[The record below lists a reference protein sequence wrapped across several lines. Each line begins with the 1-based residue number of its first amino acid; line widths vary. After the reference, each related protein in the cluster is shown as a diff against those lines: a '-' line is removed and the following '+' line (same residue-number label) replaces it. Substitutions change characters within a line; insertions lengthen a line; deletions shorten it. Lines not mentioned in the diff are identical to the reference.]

1 LKTLH
6 KYLLKQ
12 VLATLLMTV
21 GVFTFVVM
29 LFNVLKEILP
39 LLVGGQVKLP
49 LVLKALAL
57 LMPFAVVYALPMGFI
72 TAALLV
78 FGRFSADQELT
89 AARAGG
95 ISLLSLISPVII
107 LSLLCCALS
116 AWFNMDIGPRSRV
129 AYVNLRNELKGEL
142 VSAQIPEDR
151 VISDFPGYLFYT
163 AKNRGGKLEN
173 VQIFKFEPGTNY
185 STEVTAPTGEIESDL
200 ATKKMT
206 VTLFDARIIRE
217 YPHMV
222 SSSVAKYPFVFDLN
236 INSNQVYKPKISD
249 MTFGQLQDEMNRLET
264 LHVPVVATN
273 QAQLREQLGAIRTE
287 RRDWT
292 EVVRVEMNRQIA
304 FSFAC
309 FGFTLVGIPLSIRV
323 HRRETNIGITMA
335 LLLVLVYYSFVLLG
349 QSLSGRP
356 DLAPHL
362 ILWLPNLVFQAV
374 GVVLLWRAN
383 RG

>member
-1 LKTLH
+1 
-6 KYLLKQ
+6 
-12 VLATLLMTV
+12 MTV

-185 STEVTAPTGEIESDL
+185 STEVMAPTGEIESDL

>member
-1 LKTLH
+1 MKTLH
-6 KYLLKQ
+6 KYLLQQ

-39 LLVGGQVKLP
+39 LLVGGQVQLP

-107 LSLLCCALS
+107 LSLSCCALS
-116 AWFNMDIGPRSRV
+116 AWFNMEIGPKSRV

-151 VISDFPGYLFYT
+151 MISDFPGYLFYT
-163 AKNRGGKLEN
+163 EKNRGGKLEN
-173 VQIFKFEPGTNY
+173 VEIFKLDAGTNIP
-185 STEVTAPTGEIESDL
+185 TEVKAPTGEIQTDV
-200 ATKKMT
+200 AAKKMT
-206 VTLFDARIIRE
+206 ITLFHARVIKV
-217 YPHMV
+217 YPHTV
-222 SSSVAKYPFVFDLN
+222 SSSLDKYSFDFDLN

-249 MTFGQLQDEMNRLET
+249 MTFGQLQDEMNRLES

-273 QAQLREQLGAIRTE
+273 QAQLREELTAVRTQK
-287 RRDWT
+287 RDWT

-323 HRRETNIGITMA
+323 HRRETNVGITMA

-349 QSLSGRP
+349 QSLAGRP
-356 DLAPHL
+356 EFAPHL
-362 ILWLPNLVFQAV
+362 ILWLPNLLFQTV